1 MKERATSFTVT
12 PLSPTLGGRVD
23 GLDLSRPLNDATF
36 ATLRQCWHEAGG
48 LLVIADQRLTPEAHI
63 AFSRRFGPLFGE
75 AEQLQDTLAKYL
87 LPGHLAIYRVSNKV
101 VDGVP
106 QGRLRAGT
114 YWHSDVSFR
123 ERPAMASLLY
133 AIEIPSVGGDTL
145 FANMAAAHDALS
157 RPMREV
163 LEGVRAVHAFAV
175 AAATQYD
182 PRDVIAADLRGGN
195 AHDHPVVRT
204 HPETGRKCL
213 YVNPG
218 FTARLVGFSEAESAA
233 ILEFLYAHGT
243 RPEFIYRHRW
253 SARDLVIW
261 DNRCL
266 MHYAVADYEGLGDR
280 HMHRTTVI
288 GDRPQ

>member
-1 MKERATSFTVT
+1 MAVIFVAAAAVT
-12 PLSPTLGGRVD
+12 ASV
-23 GLDLSRPLNDATF
+23 SK
-36 ATLRQCWHEAGG
+36 
-48 LLVIADQRLTPEAHI
+48 
-63 AFSRRFGPLFGE
+63 
-75 AEQLQDTLAKYL
+75 LAAIVHDPSALL
-87 LPGHLAIYRVSNKV
+87 LPPAAVHSIAIS
-101 VDGVP
+101 
-106 QGRLRAGT
+106 AIT
-114 YWHSDVSFR
+114 SAADVHDPS
-123 ERPAMASLLY
+123 ASGLP
-133 AIEIPSVGGDTL
+133 PS
-145 FANMAAAHDALS
+145 S
-157 RPMREV
+157 
-163 LEGVRAVHAFAV
+163 VHAFAV